1 MTQQQCLEGRVKDW
15 LYCDERSIVWWNCL
29 PWDPLLT
36 FPLLHLSPGGVR
48 TACTQESA
56 QQTWDCSPEKGLLAR
71 LALDWCLGTWIS
83 GVVPLFPNWQVWLF
97 APAWFVQTMWCM
109 VNSVHLLYFWECR
122 VWYVTMWPMSND
134 NPGLWVSPVD
144 NISQVLSH
152 LFAGGVNYIP
162 CDFQGWKFAPGF
174 LLHLVPLLILIC
186 IFHFTKL

>member
-1 MTQQQCLEGRVKDW
+1 
-15 LYCDERSIVWWNCL
+15 
-29 PWDPLLT
+29 
-36 FPLLHLSPGGVR
+36 
-48 TACTQESA
+48 
-56 QQTWDCSPEKGLLAR
+56 
-71 LALDWCLGTWIS
+71 
-83 GVVPLFPNWQVWLF
+83 
-97 APAWFVQTMWCM
+97 MWCM

-174 LLHLVPLLILIC
+174 LLPLFLSWFWFVFFTLLSYSYEDDSLVGPPCESLNMGGSWDTPFQHKCGGANFSGCVPPTPLSIDFSWVQQVGDNTGQVRDKLGSFFPPFWPQAVILVI
-186 IFHFTKL
+186 TESLVVSVLAT